1 MRDHDVTIPG
11 DPAHRDPPTPAYAV
25 LPAGATRAVVVI
37 HEIFGPAPEIDAVV
51 DRFAARGYAAVAP
64 DLFAHGQF
72 ACMRAVMRAMHSDDD
87 IMPVRVARRTRDW
100 ITEKTGVPASRVG
113 IIGFCFGGGFAL
125 VAGSGWAAV
134 SSNYGQVPSASRMR
148 GIGPVI
154 ACYGGRDVIFR
165 GAGEALRARL
175 ATVGVTPEV
184 HTFPEAGHS
193 FLTDGDHPIASALT
207 WPVMHVRYEPEV
219 AAKAW
224 EKIDAFFDR
233 TLAA

>member
-1 MRDHDVTIPG
+1 MRPHDVTIPG
-11 DPAHRDPPTPAYAV
+11 DEAHRDPPTPAYAV

-37 HEIFGPAPEIDAVV
+37 HEIFGPAPDIDAVV
-51 DRFAARGYAAVAP
+51 DRFAGRGYAAVAP
-64 DLFAHGQF
+64 DLFAHGRF

-100 ITEKTGVPASRVG
+100 ITEKTGVPPSCVG

-134 SSNYGQVPSASRMR
+134 STNYGQVPSAERMR

-154 ACYGGRDVIFR
+154 ACYGGRDIPFR
-165 GAGEALRARL
+165 HAGDTLRARL

-184 HTFPEAGHS
+184 HTFPAAGHA
-193 FLTDGDHPIASALT
+193 FITDGKRPFASALT
-207 WPVMHVRYEPEV
+207 WPLLHVRYEPEY
-219 AAKAW
+219 AAQAW

-233 TLAA
+233 NLAG